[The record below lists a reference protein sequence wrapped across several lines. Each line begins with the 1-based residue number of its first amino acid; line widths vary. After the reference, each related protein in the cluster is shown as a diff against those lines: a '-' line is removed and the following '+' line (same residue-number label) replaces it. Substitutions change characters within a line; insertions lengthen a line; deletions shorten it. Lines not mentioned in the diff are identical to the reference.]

1 MLSESKFYHV
11 IRIKILPCNP
21 FQKSY
26 HVIRVESNR
35 TVSHLV
41 AVSANRKVDP
51 QAERKKLYFI
61 FIRSYLFEDFFIVSQ
76 NYLVT
81 MTPDMTQST
90 FPYAACPINPLSISI
105 WGISW
110 TGISSS
116 MQPINWDREWR
127 QIVNKYQSSKQYQLT
142 WESPILPNSPPLP
155 VQRGVNFPAVQPSH
169 ENLKR

>member
-61 FIRSYLFEDFFIVSQ
+61 FIRSYLFEDFF
-76 NYLVT
+76 YCFT
-81 MTPDMTQST
+81 
-90 FPYAACPINPLSISI
+90 
-105 WGISW
+105 
-110 TGISSS
+110 
-116 MQPINWDREWR
+116 
-127 QIVNKYQSSKQYQLT
+127 K
-142 WESPILPNSPPLP
+142 LPGDHDSRHDP
-155 VQRGVNFPAVQPSH
+155 VNFSICCLPHQSFINKH
-169 ENLKR
+169 LRHILNWNLFLNATNQLRQRIKTNCK